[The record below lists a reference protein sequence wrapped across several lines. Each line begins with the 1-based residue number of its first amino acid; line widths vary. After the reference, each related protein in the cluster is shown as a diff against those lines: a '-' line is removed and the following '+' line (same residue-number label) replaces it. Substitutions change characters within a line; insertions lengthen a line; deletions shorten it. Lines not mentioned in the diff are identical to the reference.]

1 MKKNTWSVNQLF
13 FISINE
19 KLFDQNMFIVLPLTE
34 LSATL
39 SFAQFETNTNSTY
52 VGISTISKPY

>member
-19 KLFDQNMFIVLPLTE
+19 KLFDQNMFIVVPLTE
-34 LSATL
+34 LFATL
-39 SFAQFETNTNSTY
+39 SFAQFA
-52 VGISTISKPY
+52 

>member
-19 KLFDQNMFIVLPLTE
+19 KLFDQNMFIVVPLTE

-39 SFAQFETNTNSTY
+39 SFAQFA
-52 VGISTISKPY
+52 

>member
-19 KLFDQNMFIVLPLTE
+19 KLFDQNMFIVVLLTE

-39 SFAQFETNTNSTY
+39 SFAQFA
-52 VGISTISKPY
+52 

>member
-1 MKKNTWSVNQLF
+1 VSVVCKNQVPNLGELRKSTWSVNQLF

-19 KLFDQNMFIVLPLTE
+19 KLFDQNIFIVLPLTE

-39 SFAQFETNTNSTY
+39 SFAQFA
-52 VGISTISKPY
+52 